1 MKRLL
6 YGVVAWGVLVGFTG
20 SAKAQ
25 YIFTTL
31 DVPGSTDTF
40 ASGINA
46 SGQIVGYYAV
56 SVNRSHGF
64 LATPVP

>member
-6 YGVVAWGVLVGFTG
+6 YCVVAWGVLVGFTG

-40 ASGINA
+40 ASGIND
-46 SGQIVGYYAV
+46 GGEIVGYYTDFLGM
-56 SVNRSHGF
+56 SHGF

>member
-1 MKRLL
+1 MGLYRDADSFHGFLL
-6 YGVVAWGVLVGFTG
+6 DVDGTY
-20 SAKAQ
+20 
-25 YIFTTL
+25 TTL